1 MSLRLIIVSAFE
13 LKEKCHIL
21 DLSSLSIFI
30 NSETSIVKN
39 LKPFNSVN
47 KFITLSLI
55 ADSVSLSCSSEVK
68 EFKISTL

>member
-13 LKEKCHIL
+13 LIEKCHIL
-21 DLSSLSIFI
+21 DLSSLSIFL

-47 KFITLSLI
+47 KFIALFLI